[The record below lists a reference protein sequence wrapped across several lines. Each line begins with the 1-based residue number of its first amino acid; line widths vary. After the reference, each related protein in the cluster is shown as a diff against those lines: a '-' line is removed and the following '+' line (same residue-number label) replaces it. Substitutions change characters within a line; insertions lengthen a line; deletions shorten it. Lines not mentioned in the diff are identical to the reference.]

1 MNRAL
6 LEKPF
11 EPSQIKQRQGNFGH
25 ILDYVEGHV
34 VTSRLNDA
42 FDGNWTFEIV
52 KYRILKD
59 TDEVLVLGKLTAE
72 GATKMAFGSKQIE
85 KNKDTKAIIS
95 IGDDLKAASTDAL
108 KKAASL
114 LGVGLYLY
122 SDQRPNEKPEE
133 GRPDTSNKGTSTGNE
148 KNQPPGTGEK
158 NQPGPKNEPGPG
170 DGNGGRLTNKQLAMI
185 FAVGKSKGL
194 QSKEIKDKALDAF
207 KKNLNFLTKAE
218 ASTLINTLQ
227 SMAGQ

>member
-34 VTSRLNDA
+34 VTSRLNEA
-42 FDGNWTFEIV
+42 FEGNWTFEIV
-52 KYRILKD
+52 KYRVLKD

-72 GATKMAFGSKQIE
+72 GVTKMAFGSKEIE
-85 KNKDTKAIIS
+85 RSKDTKAIIS
-95 IGDDLKAASTDAL
+95 LGDALKAASTDAL

-122 SDQRPNEKPEE
+122 SDQRPNGKPEE
-133 GRPDTSNKGTSTGNE
+133 GRPETPNKGALTCN
-148 KNQPPGTGEK
+148 EK
-158 NQPGPKNEPGPG
+158 NQPGPKNEPATG

-185 FAVGKSKGL
+185 FGVGKSKGL
-194 QSKEIKDKALDAF
+194 QTKEIKDKALATF
-207 KKNLNFLTKAE
+207 SKNLNFLTKEE
-218 ASTLINTLQ
+218 ASTFINALQ
-227 SMAGQ
+227 AM

>member
-42 FDGNWTFEIV
+42 FDGNWSFEVV

-72 GATKMAFGSKQIE
+72 GVTKMAFGSKEIE
-85 KNKDTKAIIS
+85 RSKDTKAIVS
-95 IGDDLKAASTDAL
+95 LGDDLKAASTDAL

-122 SDQRPNEKPEE
+122 SDQRPNGKLDE
-133 GRPDTSNKGTSTGNE
+133 GRQEPPDKGAFTGNE
-148 KNQPPGTGEK
+148 KNQPGS
-158 NQPGPKNEPGPG
+158 KNEPAASG
-170 DGNGGRLTNKQLAMI
+170 DNGGRLTNKQLAMI

-194 QSKEIKDKALDAF
+194 QTKEIKDKALATF
-207 KKNLNFLTKAE
+207 SKNMNFLTKAE
-218 ASTLINTLQ
+218 ASTFINALQ
-227 SMAGQ
+227 SI

>member
-1 MNRAL
+1 MNRTL

-11 EPSQIKQRQGNFGH
+11 EPNQIKQRQGNFGH

-34 VTSRLNDA
+34 VTSRLNEA
-42 FDGNWTFEIV
+42 FDANWSFEII

-59 TDEVLVLGKLTAE
+59 SDEVLVLGKLTAE

-85 KNKDTKAIIS
+85 KSKDTKAIIS

-122 SDQRPNEKPEE
+122 SDQRPNGKTEE
-133 GRPDTSNKGTSTGNE
+133 GRPDTSNKGTSTGN
-148 KNQPPGTGEK
+148 EK

-194 QSKEIKDKALDAF
+194 QSKEIKDKALDTF
-207 KKNLNFLTKAE
+207 RKNLNFLTKAE
-218 ASTLINTLQ
+218 ASTYINTLQ
-227 SMAGQ
+227 SMEGR

>member
-1 MNRAL
+1 MNRAF

-42 FDGNWTFEIV
+42 FESNWSFEIV
-52 KYRILKD
+52 KYRIIKD
-59 TDEVLVLGKLTAE
+59 PGEVLVLGKLTAE
-72 GATKMAFGSKQIE
+72 GVTKMAFGSKEIE
-85 KNKDTKAIIS
+85 RSKDTKAITS
-95 IGDDLKAASTDAL
+95 LGDDLKAASTDAL

-122 SDQRPNEKPEE
+122 SDQRPNGKTEERGPET
-133 GRPDTSNKGTSTGNE
+133 PDTGAPTGN
-148 KNQPPGTGEK
+148 EK
-158 NQPGPKNEPGPG
+158 NQPGPKNESAPSG
-170 DGNGGRLTNKQLAMI
+170 DNGGRLTNKQLAMI

-194 QSKEIKDKALDAF
+194 QSKEIKDKTLATF
-207 KKNLNFLTKAE
+207 SKNLNFLTKAE
-218 ASTLINTLQ
+218 ASTSINALQ
-227 SMAGQ
+227 AM

>member
-11 EPSQIKQRQGNFGH
+11 EPGQVKQRQGNFGH

-34 VTSRLNDA
+34 VTSRLNEA

-72 GATKMAFGSKQIE
+72 GVTKMAFGSKQVE

-95 IGDDLKAASTDAL
+95 LGDDLKAASTDAL

-114 LGVGLYLY
+114 FGVGLYLY
-122 SDQRPNEKPEE
+122 SDQRPNGKTQEGHPET
-133 GRPDTSNKGTSTGNE
+133 PNKGASTGN
-148 KNQPPGTGEK
+148 EK
-158 NQPGPKNEPGPG
+158 NQPGPKNEPGTTG
-170 DGNGGRLTNKQLAMI
+170 DNGGRLTNKQLAMI

-194 QSKEIKDKALDAF
+194 QTKEIKDKALDTF

-218 ASTLINTLQ
+218 ASTFINALQ
-227 SMAGQ
+227 AM

>member
-34 VTSRLNDA
+34 VTSRLNEV

-52 KYRILKD
+52 RYRILKG
-59 TDEVLVLGKLTAE
+59 TDEVLVLGKLIAE
-72 GATKMAFGSKQIE
+72 NVTKMAFGSKEIARS
-85 KNKDTKAIIS
+85 KDTKAIIS

-122 SDQRPNEKPEE
+122 SESRPNGTE
-133 GRPDTSNKGTSTGNE
+133 GKNPKDPGNGNPGDE
-148 KNQPPGTGEK
+148 TKKQTESGTGR
-158 NQPGPKNEPGPG
+158 QPGKK
-170 DGNGGRLTNKQLAMI
+170 DGNGTRLTNKQLAMI
-185 FAVGKSKGL
+185 FALGKSKGL
-194 QSKEIKDKALDAF
+194 QTKEIKDKALATF
-207 KKNLNFLTKAE
+207 SKNLNFLTKVE
-218 ASTLINTLQ
+218 ASTFINALQ
-227 SMAGQ
+227 SI

>member
-34 VTSRLNDA
+34 VTSRLNEA
-42 FDGNWTFEIV
+42 FDGNWSFEVV

-72 GATKMAFGSKQIE
+72 GVTKMAFGSKEIE
-85 KNKDTKAIIS
+85 RTKDTKAIFS
-95 IGDDLKAASTDAL
+95 LGDDLKAASTDAL

-122 SDQRPNEKPEE
+122 SDQRPNGKTEE
-133 GRPDTSNKGTSTGNE
+133 GRPETPNKGASTGNE
-148 KNQPPGTGEK
+148 KNQP
-158 NQPGPKNEPGPG
+158 GPKDEPATG

-185 FAVGKSKGL
+185 FGVGKSKGL
-194 QSKEIKDKALDAF
+194 QTKDIKDKALATF
-207 KKNLNFLTKAE
+207 KKNLNFLTKEE
-218 ASTLINTLQ
+218 ASTFINALQ
-227 SMAGQ
+227 SM

>member
-11 EPSQIKQRQGNFGH
+11 QPSQIKQRQGNFGH

-34 VTSRLNDA
+34 VTSRLNEV

-52 KYRILKD
+52 KYRVLKD
-59 TDEVLVLGKLTAE
+59 TDEVLVLGKLIAE
-72 GATKMAFGSKQIE
+72 NVTKMAFGSKEIAR
-85 KNKDTKAIIS
+85 NKDTKAIIS

-122 SDQRPNEKPEE
+122 SESRSNGTEGKNPKDQ
-133 GRPDTSNKGTSTGNE
+133 SNGNPGDE
-148 KNQPPGTGEK
+148 TKNQTGSGTGQ
-158 NQPGPKNEPGPG
+158 QPVKT
-170 DGNGGRLTNKQLAMI
+170 DGNGTRLTNKQLAMI

-194 QSKEIKDKALDAF
+194 QTKEIKDKALATF
-207 KKNLNFLTKAE
+207 SKNLNFLTKAE
-218 ASTLINTLQ
+218 ASTFINALQ
-227 SMAGQ
+227 SM

>member
-42 FDGNWTFEIV
+42 FDGNWSFEVV

-59 TDEVLVLGKLTAE
+59 TDEVLVLGKLAAE
-72 GATKMAFGSKQIE
+72 GVTKMAFGSKEIE
-85 KNKDTKAIIS
+85 RSKDTKAIVS
-95 IGDDLKAASTDAL
+95 LGDDLKAASTDAL

-122 SDQRPNEKPEE
+122 SDQRPNGKPEE
-133 GRPDTSNKGTSTGNE
+133 GKSETSNKGAPTGNE
-148 KNQPPGTGEK
+148 KNQP
-158 NQPGPKNEPGPG
+158 GPNNEPATG

-185 FAVGKSKGL
+185 FGVGKSKGL
-194 QSKEIKDKALDAF
+194 QTKDIKDKALATF
-207 KKNLNFLTKAE
+207 KKNLNFLTKEE
-218 ASTLINTLQ
+218 ASTFINALQ
-227 SMAGQ
+227 SM

>member
-42 FDGNWTFEIV
+42 FDGNWSFEVV

-72 GATKMAFGSKQIE
+72 GVTKMAFGSKEIE
-85 KNKDTKAIIS
+85 RSKDTKAIVS
-95 IGDDLKAASTDAL
+95 LGDDLKAACTDSL

-114 LGVGLYLY
+114 FGVGLYLY
-122 SDQRPNEKPEE
+122 SDQRPNGKPEE
-133 GRPDTSNKGTSTGNE
+133 GHPEIADKGSSTGNE
-148 KNQPPGTGEK
+148 KNQS
-158 NQPGPKNEPGPG
+158 GPKNEPATG

-185 FAVGKSKGL
+185 FGVGKSKGL
-194 QSKEIKDKALDAF
+194 QTKDIKDKALATF
-207 KKNLNFLTKAE
+207 KKNLNFLTKEE
-218 ASTLINTLQ
+218 ASTFINALQ
-227 SMAGQ
+227 SM

>member
-11 EPSQIKQRQGNFGH
+11 EPNQIKQRQGNFGH

-42 FDGNWTFEIV
+42 FESNWSFEIV
-52 KYRILKD
+52 KYRIIKD

-72 GATKMAFGSKQIE
+72 GVTKMAFGSKEIE
-85 KNKDTKAIIS
+85 RSKDTKAIIS
-95 IGDDLKAASTDAL
+95 LGDDLKAASTDAL

-122 SDQRPNEKPEE
+122 SDQRPNGKPEE
-133 GRPDTSNKGTSTGNE
+133 GHSETPNKGTFTGNE
-148 KNQPPGTGEK
+148 KNQP
-158 NQPGPKNEPGPG
+158 GPRNEPGTTG
-170 DGNGGRLTNKQLAMI
+170 DNGGRLTNKQLAMI

-194 QSKEIKDKALDAF
+194 QTKEIKDKALVTF
-207 KKNLNFLTKAE
+207 SKNLNFLTKVE
-218 ASTLINTLQ
+218 ASTFINALQ
-227 SMAGQ
+227 AM